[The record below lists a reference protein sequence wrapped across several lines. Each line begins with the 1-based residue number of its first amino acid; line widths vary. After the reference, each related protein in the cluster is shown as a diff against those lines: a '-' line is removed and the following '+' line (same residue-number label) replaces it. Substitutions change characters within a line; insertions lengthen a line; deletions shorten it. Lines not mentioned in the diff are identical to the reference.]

1 MRIWGMIGAAA
12 VAARRKVSAVRP
24 LRLRGPAASL
34 TAWCLALVVTCAAG
48 VALRA
53 ESGPFGIARA
63 AELALAH
70 GTDLHV
76 PDSPADA
83 PTDGTPTTPTTPTTP
98 DGGSGNPSDLNA
110 GKATYTL
117 TLLTDGTSTGVVD
130 ASPSGGPV
138 YPAKTVVTLT
148 AKPAAAAEFV
158 GWAGACAGVTTT
170 CTVVVD
176 ADKKV
181 TATFNLKTT
190 KLRLSAV
197 GGSISGVSASVGAQ
211 PQTCTDSCVWTY
223 PINATSRVNLTAIP
237 AQGYIFKEWTG
248 GACLTS
254 TSPTC
259 PLTFDSDTAAT
270 AVFVPILRI
279 GAVFSSAQPSS
290 RSFLRFYNTG
300 TAGASAVVTLY
311 HPTTGQSLGRYTTPS
326 ILPGTAPQF
335 FIGDIEAGLGMSPTA
350 ARPDYY
356 AVAIES
362 TMTGYFQHVLWRS
375 SDGTLTNLTT
385 CGSGVTIDGTK
396 IANVHSSAFDS
407 AYPSSVVVN
416 NTGLAASGALLGVY
430 NAASNVRL
438 GTYTILSVPAGG
450 RVVIPMKQIE
460 LAADIAASAAVPHYI
475 VKIEALPAFTGFLQH
490 LVSNVQAAVITDMTT
505 VCSFSGNP
513 ATTVASTLYPALIY
527 STAQTGSQSFLRLYN
542 SGTTAGTATVN
553 LSDYATGRSL
563 GQWTSPSIPGGA
575 EQQVFIGDIESAL
588 PAGAAKP
595 DYYAA
600 SIEAKF
606 SGNVQHVLWR
616 SSNATLTNLSTCAQA
631 VTADPMKLAGV
642 HSSLLN
648 KQYPSSVVINN
659 TGVTA
664 VNGPTMALGVYDA
677 RDGKKLG
684 SYPIPNVQPNSST
697 VVPITTIETQSGV
710 TPADGMYHYVI
721 KAETPFTGF
730 LQHLVNNT
738 TAGVVTDMTTAC
750 GLRATG
756 AQAP

>member
-1 MRIWGMIGAAA
+1 MIGAVAM
-12 VAARRKVSAVRP
+12 AARRKISTVRP

-34 TAWCLALVVTCAAG
+34 AAWCLALVVTCAAG

-63 AELALAH
+63 AELALAQD
-70 GTDLHV
+70 TSLHV
-76 PDSPADA
+76 PDRPAATSSDS
-83 PTDGTPTTPTTPTTP
+83 TPSTP
-98 DGGSGNPSDLNA
+98 DGGSGNPSDLNS
-110 GKATYTL
+110 GPATYTL
-117 TLLTDGTSTGVVD
+117 TLLTDGTSTGIIGTN
-130 ASPSGGPV
+130 PIGGPV
-138 YPAKTVVTLT
+138 WQSKTVVTLT
-148 AKPAAAAEFV
+148 ANPVSTAEFA
-158 GWAGACAGVTTT
+158 GWAGACTGTLTT
-170 CTVVVD
+170 CTVTTD
-176 ADKKV
+176 ANKTV
-181 TATFNLKTT
+181 TATFNLKTI
-190 KLRLSAV
+190 KLRVSAV
-197 GGSISGVSASVGAQ
+197 GGSISGLSTQVGAQ
-211 PQTCTDSCVWTY
+211 PQSCQDSCAWSY
-223 PINATSRVNLTAIP
+223 PIGRSSRVTLTAVP
-237 AQGYIFKEWTG
+237 AQGYIFKEWSNST
-248 GACLTS
+248 ACPNT
-254 TSPTC
+254 TVTTC
-259 PLTFDSDTAAT
+259 AVTFDADTAVA
-270 AVFVPILRI
+270 AVFLPILRV

-300 TAGASAVVTLY
+300 TTGGSATVTLY
-311 HPTTGQSLGRYTTPS
+311 NPSTGAALGRYATPT

-335 FIGDIEAGLGMSPTA
+335 FIGDVEAGVGMSPTA

-385 CGSGVTIDGTK
+385 CGTGVTIDGTK
-396 IANVHSSAFDS
+396 IANVHASTFDS

-416 NTGLAASGALLGVY
+416 NSGQTAAGTVLGIY
-430 NAASNVRL
+430 NASTNVRL
-438 GTYTILSVPAGG
+438 GTYTILSVPANG
-450 RVVIPMKQIE
+450 RVIIPMKQME
-460 LAADIAASAAVPHYI
+460 AAADIAPTSTVPHYI
-475 VKIEALPAFTGFLQH
+475 VKIESLPAFTGFLQH
-490 LVSNVQAAVITDMTT
+490 LVSNVQAGVITDMTT

-513 ATTVASTLYPALIY
+513 AVTVASTLSPSLIF
-527 STAQTGSQSFLRLYN
+527 STAQTGSQSFLRFYN

-553 LSDYATGRSL
+553 LYDYASGRSL
-563 GQWTSPSIPGGA
+563 GIWTSPSIPGGA

-588 PAGAAKP
+588 PAGTVKP

-648 KQYPSSVVINN
+648 GQYPSSVVINN
-659 TGVTA
+659 TGVTS

-684 SYPIPNVQPNSST
+684 SYLIPNVQPNSST
-697 VVPITTIETQSGV
+697 VVPITTIETQAGV
-710 TPADGMYHYVI
+710 TPTDGMYHYVI
-721 KAETPFTGF
+721 RAETPFTGF

-750 GLRATG
+750 GLRASG